1 MMEQKILKKLEETAN
16 KINELGVEREKLV
29 KDIRNIDM
37 NMEILT
43 TLIYELKSLLES
55 KEE

>member
-16 KINELGVEREKLV
+16 KINELGAEREKLV

-55 KEE
+55 KDE